1 MILDGK
7 DESISKEMIDGIQE
21 KFSKTALEENGQRIY
36 IIKNAENATISAQ
49 NSMLKFLEEPGSGV
63 TAILTTDNVN
73 RMLPTIISRCTVLPF
88 MPRSA
93 KDYFDDLI
101 HEGVNQD
108 DAYFMSHI
116 VKDMADLKNMYD
128 IEGQKNTVLFEH
140 VCGMLKQ
147 FLNCEGM
154 KRKELSVDW
163 EVNWSSK
170 AKDTNISKKENLLIL
185 SSFYDL
191 LMLYAHDVITEN
203 IDGPLWYQ
211 NVVKNSFEKKNM
223 CCDILRIA
231 LEEKDACNRYNDL
244 NLVLYQSLYQLGG
257 INDTNK

>member
-1 MILDGK
+1 
-7 DESISKEMIDGIQE
+7 
-21 KFSKTALEENGQRIY
+21 
-36 IIKNAENATISAQ
+36 
-49 NSMLKFLEEPGSGV
+49 
-63 TAILTTDNVN
+63 
-73 RMLPTIISRCTVLPF
+73 
-88 MPRSA
+88 
-93 KDYFDDLI
+93 
-101 HEGVNQD
+101 
-108 DAYFMSHI
+108 
-116 VKDMADLKNMYD
+116 
-128 IEGQKNTVLFEH
+128 
-140 VCGMLKQ
+140 MLKQ

-203 IDGPLWYQ
+203 LDGPLWYQ
-211 NVVKNSFEKKNM
+211 NVVKNSFEKKKM
-223 CCDILRIA
+223 CCDILRVA